1 MSKQLVVSKSFDNYV
16 EIFLQNDK
24 EGEQHLEK
32 AAGNFC
38 NMLEA
43 QEAAKAEYQDVTG
56 KVHGFN
62 QLWAERTGKSLST
75 IEEYNRLAKHSVDF
89 RENCKR
95 LGFSDLS
102 ARLLQAYASAS
113 PEAQELVEHELEQGR
128 PVTPKQVREIDSGVQ
143 DVLEATDLPERQ
155 ERMRK
160 LSNHVSMPKNYN
172 YTMNIS
178 VLMSTADAFAKE
190 EGLAD
195 MGAEELAGL
204 LYRKMMF
211 IQDKEDNPVHMSM
224 YRETLDNMEEMTNR
238 LAEAITLLRSDSLIH
253 SVN

>member
-16 EIFLQNDK
+16 EIFLQNDR

-62 QLWAERTGKSLST
+62 QLWADRTGKTIGT
-75 IEEYNRLAKHSVDF
+75 IEQYNHLAKHSAELRKNLTEVKISALTKHF
-89 RENCKR
+89 
-95 LGFSDLS
+95 LS
-102 ARLLQAYASAS
+102 AYAASS

-128 PVTPKQVREIDSGVQ
+128 PVTPKQVREIHSGVQ
-143 DVLEATDLPERQ
+143 DVLEATDVPERQ

-178 VLMSTADAFAKE
+178 TLKVTADSFANE
-190 EGLAD
+190 EGLV
-195 MGAEELAGL
+195 GISAEELAGL

-211 IQDKEDNPVHMSM
+211 IQGKESNPVHMSM
-224 YRETLDNMEEMTNR
+224 YRESLDNMEQMVNR
-238 LAEAITLLRSDSLIH
+238 LAEAIALLRSDSLIH

>member
-1 MSKQLVVSKSFDNYV
+1 MTREIVVSPEF
-16 EIFLQNDK
+16 
-24 EGEQHLEK
+24 
-32 AAGNFC
+32 
-38 NMLEA
+38 EA
-43 QEAAKAEYQDVTG
+43 MGQKMRSLDLKTGSTFVAQLNLQEAAKEKYQNTTG
-56 KVHGFN
+56 KIHGFN
-62 QLWAERTGKSLST
+62 ADWAKVWGVSPDTVKKYSVIAKKT
-75 IEEYNRLAKHSVDF
+75 IELRKK
-89 RENCKR
+89 ENT
-95 LGFSDLS
+95 FSFSEVS
-102 ARLLQAYASAS
+102 AHVLMAYASAS

-128 PVTPKQVREIDSGVQ
+128 PVTTKQVREIDSGVQ
-143 DVLEATDLPERQ
+143 DVLEATNLPERE

-178 VLMSTADAFAKE
+178 VLMSTADSFASE

-195 MGAEELAGL
+195 IDAEELAGL

-211 IQDKEDNPVHMSM
+211 IQGKESNPVHMSM
-224 YRETLDNMEEMTNR
+224 YRESLDNMEQMVNR

>member
-1 MSKQLVVSKSFDNYV
+1 VSKSFDNYV
-16 EIFLQNDK
+16 EIFLQNDR

-43 QEAAKAEYQDVTG
+43 QEAAKAEYQEVTG

-62 QLWAERTGKSLST
+62 QLWADRTGKLIGT
-75 IEEYNRLAKHSVDF
+75 IEQYNKLAKNTTEIRKNRNAF
-89 RENCKR
+89 Q
-95 LGFSDLS
+95 FSDLS
-102 ARLLQAYASAS
+102 AHVLMAYASAS

-128 PVTPKQVREIDSGVQ
+128 PVTPKQVREIDSGVE
-143 DVLEATDLPERQ
+143 DVLGATDLPERQ

-178 VLMSTADAFAKE
+178 TLKVTADSFANE
-190 EGLAD
+190 EGLA
-195 MGAEELAGL
+195 GISAEELAGL

-211 IQDKEDNPVHMSM
+211 IQGKESNPVHMSM
-224 YRETLDNMEEMTNR
+224 YRESLDNMEQMVNR

>member
-1 MSKQLVVSKSFDNYV
+1 MGKQLAVSTRFEALAEEFNEHDAQAGRSFV
-16 EIFLQNDK
+16 
-24 EGEQHLEK
+24 
-32 AAGNFC
+32 A
-38 NMLEA
+38 MLNTQEEA
-43 QEAAKAEYQDVTG
+43 KLEYQETTG

-62 QLWAERTGKSLST
+62 EAWAEATNKPLKTIKQYNWLSGKTVGLRKKSKYL
-75 IEEYNRLAKHSVDF
+75 DF
-89 RENCKR
+89 SS
-95 LGFSDLS
+95 FSANFINS
-102 ARLLQAYASAS
+102 YASAS
-113 PEAQELVEHELEQGR
+113 PETQELVEHELEQGNA
-128 PVTPKQVREIDSGVQ
+128 VTPKQIREIDSAVQ
-143 DVLEATDLPERQ
+143 DVLEATDLPERA
-155 ERMRK
+155 ERLRK

-178 VLMSTADAFAKE
+178 VLMSTADSFAKE

>member
-1 MSKQLVVSKSFDNYV
+1 MTNQLVVSTRFEVLAEEFNEHDKQAGQSFVAMLNTQ
-16 EIFLQNDK
+16 EEAK
-24 EGEQHLEK
+24 LEY
-32 AAGNFC
+32 
-38 NMLEA
+38 
-43 QEAAKAEYQDVTG
+43 QEATG
-56 KVHGFN
+56 KVHGFIDA
-62 QLWAERTGKSLST
+62 WSEETGKKASSIKQYNHLIEKT
-75 IEEYNRLAKHSVDF
+75 IELRKKSNAFDF
-89 RENCKR
+89 S
-95 LGFSDLS
+95 GLS
-102 ARLLQAYASAS
+102 AHVLMAYAASS

-143 DVLEATDLPERQ
+143 DVLEATDVPERQ

-178 VLMSTADAFAKE
+178 TLKVTADSFANE
-190 EGLAD
+190 EGLA
-195 MGAEELAGL
+195 GISAEELAGL

-211 IQDKEDNPVHMSM
+211 IQGKESNPVHMSM
-224 YRETLDNMEEMTNR
+224 YRESLDNMEQMVNR

>member
-1 MSKQLVVSKSFDNYV
+1 MSKQLVVSTRFEALAEEFNEHDKQAGQSFV
-16 EIFLQNDK
+16 
-24 EGEQHLEK
+24 
-32 AAGNFC
+32 A
-38 NMLEA
+38 MLNTQEEA
-43 QEAAKAEYQDVTG
+43 KLEYQESTG
-56 KVHGFN
+56 KAHGFN
-62 QLWAERTGKSLST
+62 EAWAKQTGKDANTVRYYNYLANQS
-75 IEEYNRLAKHSVDF
+75 IELRKKAEASAFSVI
-89 RENCKR
+89 
-95 LGFSDLS
+95 S
-102 ARLLQAYASAS
+102 ADAVKAYASAS

-128 PVTPKQVREIDSGVQ
+128 PVTPKRVREIHSGVE

-178 VLMSTADAFAKE
+178 TLKVTADSFANE
-190 EGLAD
+190 EGLA
-195 MGAEELAGL
+195 GISAEELAGL

-211 IQDKEDNPVHMSM
+211 IQGKESNPVHMSM
-224 YRETLDNMEEMTNR
+224 YRESLDNMEQMVNR

>member
-1 MSKQLVVSKSFDNYV
+1 MEVTPVSKELVVSTRFEALAEEFNEHDKQAGQSFVAMLNTQ
-16 EIFLQNDK
+16 EEAK
-24 EGEQHLEK
+24 LEY
-32 AAGNFC
+32 
-38 NMLEA
+38 
-43 QEAAKAEYQDVTG
+43 QEATG

-62 QLWAERTGKSLST
+62 EAWSGATGKPIKTVEHYNWLANKTVGLRKNST
-75 IEEYNRLAKHSVDF
+75 RIE
-89 RENCKR
+89 
-95 LGFSDLS
+95 FSRFLTQ
-102 ARLLQAYASAS
+102 RFLQDYASAS

-178 VLMSTADAFAKE
+178 TLKVTADSFANE
-190 EGLAD
+190 EGLA
-195 MGAEELAGL
+195 GISAEELAGL
-204 LYRKMMF
+204 LYRKLMF
-211 IQDKEDNPVHMSM
+211 IQGKESNPVHMSM
-224 YRETLDNMEEMTNR
+224 YRESLDNMEQMVNR
-238 LAEAITLLRSDSLIH
+238 LAEAIALLRSDSLIH

>member
-1 MSKQLVVSKSFDNYV
+1 MTSLVVSKSFDNYV

-62 QLWAERTGKSLST
+62 QLWADRTGKSIGT
-75 IEEYNRLAKHSVDF
+75 IEQYNKLAKNTADIRKNRNAF
-89 RENCKR
+89 Q
-95 LGFSDLS
+95 FSDLS
-102 ARLLQAYASAS
+102 AHVLMAYAASS
-113 PEAQELVEHELEQGR
+113 PEAQELVEHELERGR

-143 DVLEATDLPERQ
+143 DVLEAPDLPERQ

-178 VLMSTADAFAKE
+178 VLTSTADSFANE
-190 EGLAD
+190 EGLA
-195 MGAEELAGL
+195 GISAEELAGL

-211 IQDKEDNPVHMSM
+211 IQGKESNPVHMSM
-224 YRETLDNMEEMTNR
+224 YRETLDNMEAMTNR
-238 LAEAITLLRSDSLIH
+238 LAEAIALLRSDSLIH